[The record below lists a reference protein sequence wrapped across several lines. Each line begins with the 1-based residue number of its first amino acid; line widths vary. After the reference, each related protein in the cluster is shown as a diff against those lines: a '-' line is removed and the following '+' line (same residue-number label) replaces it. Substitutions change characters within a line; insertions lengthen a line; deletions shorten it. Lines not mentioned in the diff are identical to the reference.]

1 MKEEVIEML
10 RTGAHAQ
17 RAKALLSLK
26 LLMERPVG
34 IGDHTT
40 TDFYNNAEEALQSL
54 VDAED
59 KLETLNKY
67 FGDGE
72 RTTVL

>member
-10 RTGAHAQ
+10 RTGAYAQ

>member
-1 MKEEVIEML
+1 ML
-10 RTGAHAQ
+10 KTGAQAQ
-17 RAKALLSLK
+17 RSKALLSLK

-54 VDAED
+54 VDADD
-59 KLETLNKY
+59 KLETLHKY

-72 RTTVL
+72 RTTFL